1 MNFENVD
8 LKGMGAAVEQI
19 EQLTYKLKELG
30 AGIPAVEKNSRII
43 LSVVNIL
50 KLGISDPADLINQ

>member
-43 LSVVNIL
+43 LSVVNVL
-50 KLGISDPADLINQ
+50 KFGISDPADLIKQ